1 MYFFIVNSF
10 IKNEFPSISNRITT
24 ITPTP
29 GMVSNQIDK
38 PSSIIN
44 QTRSSQNTIK
54 PSITT
59 LTDQMK
65 PFSVS
70 STAPIPTTI
79 SSRPVSNTSYLN
91 EYEIV
96 DTSTQSI
103 KKPLTNIASF
113 PPRQNASLFN
123 SVTLTNEKP
132 ISTFNNTSKSNTNI
146 KIESINNQQRD
157 TPISTFSNES
167 SIRFGNTTSVTPSM

>member
-1 MYFFIVNSF
+1 MS
-10 IKNEFPSISNRITT
+10 TT
-24 ITPTP
+24 
-29 GMVSNQIDK
+29 QIDK
-38 PSSIIN
+38 SSSIIN

-54 PSITT
+54 PSTT
-59 LTDQMK
+59 SLTDQMK
-65 PFSVS
+65 TFSVS

-123 SVTLTNEKP
+123 SITLTNDKP
-132 ISTFNNTSKSNTNI
+132 ISTFNNTSKSNSTNGNYSSSLLNDHSRLQT
-146 KIESINNQQRD
+146 KTNVNNKTESINSQQRD
-157 TPISTFSNES
+157 TPISTYSNEG
-167 SIRFGNTTSVTPSM
+167 SIRFGNTSGQQTTPVTPSL

>member
-1 MYFFIVNSF
+1 
-10 IKNEFPSISNRITT
+10 
-24 ITPTP
+24 
-29 GMVSNQIDK
+29 MVSTQIDK

-59 LTDQMK
+59 LTNQIK

-123 SVTLTNEKP
+123 SVTLTNEKS
-132 ISTFNNTSKSNTNI
+132 ISKSNTTNGNNSSSSSLLLNDHSRIQSKSNVNI

-157 TPISTFSNES
+157 TPISTFSNEG